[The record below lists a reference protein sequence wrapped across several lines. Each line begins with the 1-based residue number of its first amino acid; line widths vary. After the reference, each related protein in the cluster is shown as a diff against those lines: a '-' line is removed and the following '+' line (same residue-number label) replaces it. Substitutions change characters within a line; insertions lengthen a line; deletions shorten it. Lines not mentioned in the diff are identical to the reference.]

1 MKIISEN
8 RLRRIWHRLFPVL
21 NKKFIIIN
29 INYMGLGNR
38 LKLLASYHANYG
50 LDDVTLLWNQRG
62 WVNCRLSDIIHIDGV
77 KNFKEYSM
85 PLNGFLPPIITHPE
99 KKTFRERAYWRFDI
113 DDDLSDEFLITRW
126 GKTFPAIDFC
136 FERTPQKYLDRYLA
150 FFAMLKPSDAVQK
163 RIIEMQLTH
172 NDVCVQVRNTTDPKD
187 HPNVPKLESIV
198 EHMRIFPSNTRF
210 FISTMDRSISNFF
223 YDALPNRILE
233 LPNKNY
239 RSMID
244 ATADLYLLSK
254 GEHLIFPNGSTFG
267 EVSWWLGGGRQKV
280 TVMPAEIIMTPSS

>member
-1 MKIISEN
+1 MQIISEN

-21 NKKFIIIN
+21 NKKFIVIN

-85 PLNGFLPPIITHPE
+85 PLNRFLPPIITHPE
-99 KKTFRERAYWRFDI
+99 KKTFRERAYWRFDV
-113 DDDLSDEFLITRW
+113 DDELSDNFLITRR
-126 GKTFPAIDFC
+126 GNTFPAIDFC
-136 FERTPQKYLDRYLA
+136 FERTPQKYLDLYRK
-150 FFAMLKPSDAVQK
+150 FFAMLKPSNAVQK
-163 RIIEMQLTH
+163 RMSEVSVDNKM
-172 NDVCVQVRNTTDPKD
+172 VCVQVRNTTDPGD

-198 EHMRIFPSNTRF
+198 EQMQKFPHHTQF
-210 FISTMDRSISNFF
+210 FISTMDQSISQFF
-223 YDALPNRILE
+223 YQALSGRIFE
-233 LPNKNY
+233 LPHKDY

-244 ATADLYLLSK
+244 ATADLYLLSQ
-254 GEHLIFPNGSTFG
+254 GSHLIFPNGSTFG
-267 EVSWWLGGGRQKV
+267 EVSWWLGGGQQKV
-280 TVMPAEIIMTPSS
+280 IMMPAEIIMTPIA